1 MGLRFRKSI
10 SVAPGVKVN
19 VNKKSAGVT
28 VGKRGAHY
36 TINTTGKQTASVG
49 LPGTGLSYSKSFGG
63 KKKSSKA
70 SSKKASASSN
80 TNSASADL
88 LNEAKAAGNNTGC
101 IILAIAA
108 VAILA
113 LLVLGIWGLVK
124 LFSNK
129 GSDKKAS
136 DNKAAVESVAD
147 NNDSS
152 GQTNSTSSDKSDTV
166 SGSEKVWV
174 TASGSK
180 YHSKSD
186 CGGMSNAYEITLE
199 EAKQRGLTPCKKCH

>member
-10 SVAPGVKVN
+10 SVAKGVKVN
-19 VNKKSAGVT
+19 INKKSAGVT

-70 SSKKASASSN
+70 SSSKKSSSSSSTKSAGD
-80 TNSASADL
+80 DL
-88 LNEAKAAGNNTGC
+88 LNEAKAAGNNSGC

-108 VAILA
+108 VAIVA
-113 LLVLGIWGLVK
+113 ILVFGIWGIVK
-124 LFSNK
+124 LIVSHKDKASSTDK
-129 GSDKKAS
+129 GS
-136 DNKAAVESVAD
+136 VESVV

-152 GQTNSTSSDKSDTV
+152 SNSTGDKSSSDSSSST
-166 SGSEKVWV
+166 SGEMVWV
-174 TASGSK
+174 TSSGSK

-186 CGGMSNAYEITLE
+186 CGGISGATQISLE
-199 EAKQRGLTPCKKCH
+199 EAESRGLTPCKKCH

>member
-10 SVAPGVKVN
+10 SVAKGVKVN
-19 VNKKSAGVT
+19 INKKSAGVT

-49 LPGTGLSYSKSFGG
+49 LPGTGPSYSKSFGG

-70 SSKKASASSN
+70 SSSKKSSSSSSTKSAGD
-80 TNSASADL
+80 DL
-88 LNEAKAAGNNTGC
+88 LNEAKAAGNNSGC

-108 VAILA
+108 VAIVA
-113 LLVLGIWGLVK
+113 ILVFGIWGIVK
-124 LFSNK
+124 LIVNHKDKAST
-129 GSDKKAS
+129 SDKG
-136 DNKAAVESVAD
+136 AVESIVD
-147 NNDSS
+147 NDSS
-152 GQTNSTSSDKSDTV
+152 SSQSSSSSSS
-166 SGSEKVWV
+166 SGSGETVWV

-186 CGGMSNAYEITLE
+186 CGGISNAYQITLE
-199 EAKQRGLTPCKKCH
+199 EAEQRGLTPCKKCH

>member
-10 SVAPGVKVN
+10 SVAKGVKVN
-19 VNKKSAGVT
+19 INKKSAGVT

-70 SSKKASASSN
+70 SSSKKSSSTKSAGD
-80 TNSASADL
+80 DL
-88 LNEAKAAGNNTGC
+88 LNEAKAAGSNSGC

-108 VAILA
+108 VAIVA
-113 LLVLGIWGLVK
+113 ILVFGIWGIVK
-124 LFSNK
+124 LIVNHKDKAST
-129 GSDKKAS
+129 SDKG
-136 DNKAAVESVAD
+136 AVESVVD
-147 NNDSS
+147 NDSS
-152 GQTNSTSSDKSDTV
+152 SSQSSSSSSS
-166 SGSEKVWV
+166 SGSSETVWV

-180 YHSKSD
+180 YHTKSD
-186 CGGMSNAYEITLE
+186 CGGISNAYQITLE
-199 EAKQRGLTPCKKCH
+199 EAEQRGLTPCKKCH

>member
-10 SVAPGVKVN
+10 SVAKGVKVN
-19 VNKKSAGVT
+19 INKKSAGVT

-63 KKKSSKA
+63 KKKSNSKA
-70 SSKKASASSN
+70 SSSKKSAS
-80 TNSASADL
+80 TPSAGDDL
-88 LNEAKAAGNNTGC
+88 LNEAKAAGSNSGC

-108 VAILA
+108 VAIVA
-113 LLVLGIWGLVK
+113 ILVFGIWGIVK
-124 LFSNK
+124 LIVNHKDKAST
-129 GSDKKAS
+129 SDKG
-136 DNKAAVESVAD
+136 AVESVVD
-147 NNDSS
+147 NDSS
-152 GQTNSTSSDKSDTV
+152 SSQSSSSSSS
-166 SGSEKVWV
+166 SGSGETVWV

-186 CGGMSNAYEITLE
+186 CGGISNAYQITLE
-199 EAKQRGLTPCKKCH
+199 EAEQRGLTPCKKCH